1 MNLILFAIIHIVMGC
16 VLIYTYGKLP
26 KAIAAFA
33 FVFLTMSFLYWGAV
47 LINFAN

>member
-1 MNLILFAIIHIVMGC
+1 MNLILFAIIHIVMGYA
-16 VLIYTYGKLP
+16 LIYTYGKLP